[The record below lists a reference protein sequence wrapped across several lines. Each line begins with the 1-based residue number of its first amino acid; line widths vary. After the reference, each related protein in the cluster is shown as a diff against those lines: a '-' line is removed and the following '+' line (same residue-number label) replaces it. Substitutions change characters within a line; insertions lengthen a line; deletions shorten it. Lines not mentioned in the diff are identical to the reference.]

1 MSKILYENRWIGK
14 VERFNQRF
22 PPGTSVV
29 FTGRN
34 GVKFKTE
41 IRYPAVV
48 LGNGRPVIWLKNIR
62 EYCRFDR
69 VVVTL

>member
-1 MSKILYENRWIGK
+1 MSKTLYEHRWHDK
-14 VERFNQRF
+14 VERFNNKF

-29 FTGRN
+29 FTGQN

-48 LGNGRPVIWLKNIR
+48 LEYGKPVIWLKNIR
-62 EYCRFDR
+62 EYVRFDR
-69 VVVTL
+69 VVV